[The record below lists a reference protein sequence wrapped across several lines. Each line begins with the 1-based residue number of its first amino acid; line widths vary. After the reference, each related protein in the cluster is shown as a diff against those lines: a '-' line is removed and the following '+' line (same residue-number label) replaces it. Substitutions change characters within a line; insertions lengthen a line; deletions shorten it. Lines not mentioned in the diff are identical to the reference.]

1 VQKLIIFFTILFS
14 IIVCQ
19 FKSNLVGDGFTKPIF
34 VQGFPN
40 DLDKMMVIEQNG
52 ILKIL
57 NLENGKSEVFMDITD
72 RVHIPK
78 LPGDE
83 RGLLGFTFSPDYEKS
98 HSFYV
103 NYVNKE
109 NETIISRFST
119 NEKGYGI
126 NNSEEIILQFL
137 QPYSNHN
144 GGMLAFNS
152 KDGCLYIS
160 VGDGGDAGDPQKN
173 GQNIETLFGTILRI
187 DVSGKSKY
195 TIPVTNPFARHS
207 KAKREIWAYGLRNPW
222 RFSFDRLNGDLY
234 IADVGQNTWEEIN
247 YQSFESNGGEN
258 YGWNNFEGNH
268 QFEKNEELK
277 NTVFPIFEYS
287 NDANYM
293 KVLFGWDE
301 DGVDGCSVTGG
312 YVYRGKLIPEI
323 YGHYFFSDY
332 CSGNIWGFKVEN
344 DKAIEF
350 KDHTKNLNIGDDES
364 VYISSFGEDANG
376 ELYIIDYNGSIY
388 KLVK

>member
-1 VQKLIIFFTILFS
+1 MQKLVLLFTFLSS

-19 FKSNLVGDGFTKPIF
+19 FKSVLVGDGFTKPIF

-40 DLDKMMVIEQNG
+40 DLDKMMVVEQNG

-57 NLENGKSEVFMDITD
+57 NLKNGKSEVFMDITD

-83 RGLLGFTFSPDYEKS
+83 RGLL
-98 HSFYV
+98 
-103 NYVNKE
+103 
-109 NETIISRFST
+109 
-119 NEKGYGI
+119 
-126 NNSEEIILQFL
+126 
-137 QPYSNHN
+137 
-144 GGMLAFNS
+144 AFNS
-152 KDGCLYIS
+152 NDGYLYIA

-187 DVSGKSKY
+187 DVSEKTTY
-195 TIPVTNPFARHS
+195 TIPVSNPFVRHS

-247 YQSFESNGGEN
+247 YQPFESNGGEN
-258 YGWNNFEGNH
+258 YGWNNYEGNH
-268 QFEKNEELK
+268 QFENFEKIEH
-277 NTVFPIFEYS
+277 TVFPVFEYS

-293 KVLFGWDE
+293 KVLVGWDE

-332 CSGNIWGFKVEN
+332 CSGNIWSFKVEN
-344 DKAIEF
+344 SEITKF
-350 KDHTKNLNIGDDES
+350 KDHTVDLNIGGDES